1 MIVLL
6 LHTVLQVVK
15 FVQIGDPLQRKTKIV
30 VAEWTVQ
37 IYLIFV
43 VLLHSPIVL
52 LQLKSQFGKLCRKE
66 YLQQHASA
74 EADETTTVVE
84 FAGQAEDAQSTVYDQ
99 QSMIGVEP

>member
-1 MIVLL
+1 MIGLL

-15 FVQIGDPLQRKTKIV
+15 FVQIGDPLQRKKKIV

-52 LQLKSQFGKLCRKE
+52 L
-66 YLQQHASA
+66 
-74 EADETTTVVE
+74 
-84 FAGQAEDAQSTVYDQ
+84 
-99 QSMIGVEP
+99 